1 MSGGIEAPEAAL
13 ARFREKRRGR
23 LTDLP
28 SLDDWVGVNFD
39 VTFLTSDR
47 HGDSS
52 HFVRGGDVEN
62 GLGKVFAGNEL
73 ASGRYRCFG
82 QCECHCSPRFGLR
95 EHHEERPSS
104 VVEAA
109 DFYRAA
115 AVQDPE
121 LTAASANL
129 QILRERLLY

>member
-1 MSGGIEAPEAAL
+1 
-13 ARFREKRRGR
+13 

-28 SLDDWVGVNFD
+28 GLDDWVGVNFD

-52 HFVRGGDVEN
+52 HFAREGDAESA
-62 GLGKVFAGNEL
+62 LARVFDANEL

-104 VVEAA
+104 VVEAVSL
-109 DFYRAA
+109 YRAA
-115 AVQDPE
+115 AAQNPE
-121 LTAASANL
+121 ITAASANI